1 MVANM
6 ASRKKRYP
14 KRELSLM
21 EAFEHVNNRTFHT
34 LHAPPPGIMWNVI
47 KEIPFAV
54 AVMPQATRDMQL
66 YALRNRGRLLTRHV
80 DWKFDVERL
89 FPGSSAWIERY
100 RQDII
105 NCAQSQ
111 SQKNEEGKHA
121 IELTW
126 SPIRTLSMRNEKTI
140 SPEVRRILR
149 DLPNELTESYLMELA
164 ALPLE
169 CQAPPLVLNQS
180 ECTSMSDLFDIT

>member
-6 ASRKKRYP
+6 ASRKRRYP

-34 LHAPPPGIMWNVI
+34 LHTPPPEIMWNVI

-54 AVMPQATRDMQL
+54 TVMPQATREMQL
-66 YALRNRGRLLTRHV
+66 YALRNRGQLLTRPV

-100 RQDII
+100 RQDILKL
-105 NCAQSQ
+105 AQNYP
-111 SQKNEEGKHA
+111 QKNEEGKHA

-126 SPIRTLSMRNEKTI
+126 APIRTLSMRKEATI
-140 SPEVRRILR
+140 GPEVRQLLR
-149 DLPNELTESYLMELA
+149 DLPNELTESYLMALA
-164 ALPLE
+164 ALPLHSL
-169 CQAPPLVLNQS
+169 APPMALNES
-180 ECTSMSDLFDIT
+180 VCSSSGLFDVTY